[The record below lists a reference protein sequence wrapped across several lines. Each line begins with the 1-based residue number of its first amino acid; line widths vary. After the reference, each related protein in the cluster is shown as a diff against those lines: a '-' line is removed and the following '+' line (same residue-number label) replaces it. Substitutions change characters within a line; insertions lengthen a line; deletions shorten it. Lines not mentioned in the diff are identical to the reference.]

1 MANKKYVLKKFEGED
16 AIFVSGDQIVRIPK
30 KELDEEYERLIE
42 SGVHVAEIKPGFE
55 ISVGSRCDHFWQMDG
70 CVSGFKQNL

>member
-16 AIFVSGDQIVRIPK
+16 AVFVSGDQIVRILK
-30 KELDEEYERLIE
+30 KELDEEYERLIK

-55 ISVGSRCDHFWQMDG
+55 ISVGSRCNSFWQMDT
-70 CVSGFKQNL
+70 CISAYKQDF